1 MNRIVQETTAVTS
14 RCAEG
19 SANTVIHRIWG
30 RAILPAV
37 VLASAICA
45 ATVYYIVTAVG
56 REQDARLLVLIGLAL
71 LGGPITVRFQS
82 ARDGPIV
89 IPLIHPVLFAGAL
102 TLGVQSAAVPAMF
115 ASLGR
120 LICAEPEERKS
131 IVQIAYIVL
140 KPAIVCAIASS
151 VYITSGG
158 NPTSPHETA
167 SLLPVFW
174 AGLAYVAASVLI
186 ALVAGVVK
194 RNSAQPN
201 QRASFVLTSWIVVI
215 VAGWQIAILCALA
228 PSYVLLAPIVVVGMF
243 RFALRN
249 SGRQSSNLSNE
260 KEPAADETKTA
271 DSWVFVDPSTGLANR
286 RYLEMFLSSEL
297 SRAERLG
304 KQVSLAVFDIDGLP
318 RLLESVDREKLDS
331 IVGEIGRILKSGLRE
346 YDVVVR
352 YSLGRL
358 IVVLPEISP
367 EQAFEVAERL
377 HQSLESV
384 KMGGDPVSV
393 SAAIASF
400 PDNASTVEEL
410 INSAHRALNR
420 GRFQEPSKVYACE
433 RLEKAS

>member
-1 MNRIVQETTAVTS
+1 MNRIVQETVAVTAE
-14 RCAEG
+14 CAEG
-19 SANTVIHRIWG
+19 SANTEIRRMWG
-30 RAILPAV
+30 RARLPAV

-45 ATVYYIVTAVG
+45 AAVYYILAVGG

-71 LGGPITVRFQS
+71 LSGPITVRFQS

-89 IPLIHPVLFAGAL
+89 IPLAHPVLFAGAL
-102 TLGVQSAAVPAMF
+102 TLGAQSAAVPAMF

-120 LICAEPEERKS
+120 LLCAEPEERKS
-131 IVQIAYIVL
+131 IVQIVYIAL

-158 NPTSPHETA
+158 NPTSPYETA
-167 SLLPVFW
+167 SLLPVLW

-186 ALVAGVVK
+186 AVVAGVVEWNLA
-194 RNSAQPN
+194 RPN
-201 QRASFVLTSWIVVI
+201 PRTSFVLTSWVVVL

-228 PSYVLLAPIVVVGMF
+228 PSYVLLAPIVTAGIV

-249 SGRQSSNLSNE
+249 SNRQDFNLSNE

-286 RYLEMFLSSEL
+286 RYLEMFLSNEL
-297 SRAERLG
+297 SRAERLR

-318 RLLESVDREKLDS
+318 RLLESVDRETLDS
-331 IVGEIGRILKSGLRE
+331 VVGEIGSILKSGLRE
-346 YDVVVR
+346 YDVVAR

-358 IVVLPEISP
+358 VVVLPEIGP
-367 EQAFEVAERL
+367 EQALEVAERL

-384 KMGGDPVSV
+384 KMGGDPVRV

-400 PDNASTVEEL
+400 PDHASTVEEL